1 MENHYHAYALE
12 VLGDGRKAWVMLPG
26 DYRLAK
32 TAWNNGKK
40 GAAKVAKDGGEPA
53 ADPDAE
59 DEADVEAEPA
69 APPPSE

>member
-40 GAAKVAKDGGEPA
+40 GAAKVAQETGRMSYTTVMRCHKDGLAICGI
-53 ADPDAE
+53 
-59 DEADVEAEPA
+59 EA
-69 APPPSE
+69 

>member
-40 GAAKVAKDGGEPA
+40 GAAKVAKDTGRTSYTTVMRCHPEGLA
-53 ADPDAE
+53 ICTVDG
-59 DEADVEAEPA
+59 
-69 APPPSE
+69 